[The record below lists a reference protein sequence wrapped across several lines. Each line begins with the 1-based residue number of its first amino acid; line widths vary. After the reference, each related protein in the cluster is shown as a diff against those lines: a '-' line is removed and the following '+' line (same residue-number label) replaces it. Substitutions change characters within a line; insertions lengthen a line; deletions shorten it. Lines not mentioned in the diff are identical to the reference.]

1 MKSMDFQVEW
11 YSTSAIFQIQI
22 RKLGIFAQNLIYI
35 GFSSA
40 RWRLRPMIFDSFMIK
55 AFYNM
60 LQNDN
65 DSNQYLLFQVK
76 L

>member
-1 MKSMDFQVEW
+1 
-11 YSTSAIFQIQI
+11 
-22 RKLGIFAQNLIYI
+22 
-35 GFSSA
+35 
-40 RWRLRPMIFDSFMIK
+40 MIFDSFMIK